1 MKVTYH
7 MIDRQTIIFYDN
19 SENTSYQTL
28 TYIQDK
34 KTNKKDTTTTA
45 QEQHIHTVV
54 VIKVTLR
61 LVPISVLNT
70 QT

>member
-28 TYIQDK
+28 TYVQD
-34 KTNKKDTTTTA
+34 KDTTTTA
-45 QEQHIHTVV
+45 QQQHIHTVV

-61 LVPISVLNT
+61 LVPISVLNA